1 MFWYEKI
8 LKSKQANDSISFK
21 LEDAADLKW
30 LAGQTSDSSYQLIEC
45 GKTIGSLEFSKK
57 SKRVAAGKI
66 AGKEF
71 KIKKHWLFS
80 NRIFVESNGLQMHT
94 MLITDFNKSGMI
106 ELDGEKIFWKC
117 YSRLENEWMFTNERN
132 KKIIV
137 FKPVTS
143 FYKTGYFAKIK
154 SKDLDEHSISI
165 LLLLGIFN
173 LILIGEVTGTA
184 SAFI

>member
-8 LKSKQANDSISFK
+8 LINKQADENMSFK
-21 LEDAADLKW
+21 FEDTADLKW
-30 LAGQTSDSSYQLIEC
+30 IASQTSHNSYQLIEDNR
-45 GKTIGSLEFSKK
+45 TIGSLVFHKK
-57 SKRVAAGKI
+57 SKRIAAGKI
-66 AGKEF
+66 DGREF

-80 NRIFVESNGLQMHT
+80 NSIFIEPNDLRMHT
-94 MLITDFNKSGMI
+94 MLITDFNKGGMI

-117 YSRLENEWMFTNERN
+117 YSRLQNEWMFANENN
-132 KKIIV
+132 KKIIA

-143 FYKTGYFAKIK
+143 FYKTGYFAQIK
-154 SKDLDEHSISI
+154 SKGFDKHSITI

-173 LILIGEVTGTA
+173 LIIMDEMTGIT